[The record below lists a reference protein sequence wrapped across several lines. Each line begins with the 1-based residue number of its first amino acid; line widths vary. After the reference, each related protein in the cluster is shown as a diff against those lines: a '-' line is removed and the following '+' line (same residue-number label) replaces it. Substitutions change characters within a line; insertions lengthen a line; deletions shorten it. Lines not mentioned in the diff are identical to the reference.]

1 MKSTNLGFENIYLD
15 ILMLRNREIY
25 IYMKKKKGFE
35 NNNHNKNFASC
46 HEENST
52 TCFVWKQPLVI

>member
-1 MKSTNLGFENIYLD
+1 MKSTNLGFENIYMD
-15 ILMLRNREIY
+15 ILMIRNREIY

-52 TCFVWKQPLVI
+52 TCFV